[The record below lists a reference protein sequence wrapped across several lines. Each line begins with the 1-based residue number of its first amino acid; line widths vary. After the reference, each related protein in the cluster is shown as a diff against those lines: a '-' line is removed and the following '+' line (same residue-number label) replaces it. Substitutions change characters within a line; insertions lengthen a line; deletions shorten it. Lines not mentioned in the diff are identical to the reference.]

1 MPKDYR
7 HKALLYHLT
16 SLDNLPS
23 ILANGL
29 QSRACLEAAAFTDVA
44 DHKIVEGRKALKLED
59 YVPFHFFS
67 KTPFDYGVQWSRPTE
82 RFVLL
87 TVRRSYAQA
96 KQWKIIPS
104 HPLGSE
110 APKLME
116 YEEGYAAIN
125 WDLMETDEKGVTYD
139 TNRAYRQVCMAEC
152 LSPSEVPPSVFL
164 SIIVKTE
171 EDQRAV
177 EKLLKTVGVR
187 PHVNLMPT
195 MFPRDAER
203 CTPA

>member
-1 MPKDYR
+1 MAKDYR
-7 HKALLYHLT
+7 NKALLYHMT
-16 SLDNLPS
+16 SLSNLES

-29 QSRACLEAAAFTDVA
+29 QSRACLEAAVFEDVA
-44 DHKIVEGRKALKLED
+44 DHEILDSRKALGLEQ

-67 KTPFDYGVQWSRPTE
+67 KTPFDYGVQRSRPTE

-104 HPLGSE
+104 HPLGLE
-110 APKLME
+110 APQMRE
-116 YEEGYAAIN
+116 YEEGYAAID

-139 TNRAYRQVCMAEC
+139 TNRAYRQACMAEC
-152 LSPSEVPPSVFL
+152 LSPSVVPSSAFL

-171 EDQRAV
+171 EDQRVV
-177 EKLLKTVGVR
+177 ETLLKNVGIR
-187 PHVNLMPT
+187 LHVNLMLT
-195 MFPRDAER
+195 MFPKDAE
-203 CTPA
+203 